1 MIVVTTLLFVAA
13 ISPPARAVAGAPRHI
28 PNAAAFGASSSSSSS
43 PPLLGRLGAGLG
55 GADDD
60 LRSAHRARPP
70 PPPPPPPTPSTA
82 VTTGRRLRRTMHL
95 VSLPPPDDTYAL
107 PCEDLV
113 RECWRWKDAVLGDG
127 RDYFNPRPR
136 ALSDFHSLFVGME
149 IDVSFSSSS
158 SSSSTLDGSEVA
170 LRMPCDREARSSSSS
185 EGPSSSSSS
194 SSSSPGEEEEGG
206 ARFVV
211 EECAALSNCARLDVV
226 LVLRSDDDASRASAA
241 LGDVAARRAVA
252 HTLRRQ
258 ALSRR
263 HSGGGAAPLE
273 CTGLASWLDL
283 PGAMS
288 NDDGSDPSHS
298 PHSSRSHALGRS
310 GDDGGETRAL
320 AARLSSMEGALPVC
334 THLSLV
340 ASGLSPRPNRPDRE
354 VLFRPYSS
362 RDAREFSIEEYIGS
376 RVFFVF
382 LLHLPKPDTPF
393 LAFSPYKRPPP
404 TDILLQLKRTVEVVS
419 VLNDATDSGGG
430 GRGRIKTLLDGALHA
445 GKAARNERVVPEIRR
460 LREFGSDGTPPSALA
475 RVVAEV
481 RDWTRILT

>member
-1 MIVVTTLLFVAA
+1 MIVVVTTLLFVAA
-13 ISPPARAVAGAPRHI
+13 IGPPARAVAGAPRHI
-28 PNAAAFGASSSSSSS
+28 PDAAAFGASSSSSSS
-43 PPLLGRLGAGLG
+43 LPLLGRLGAGLG

-60 LRSAHRARPP
+60 LRSAHRA
-70 PPPPPPPTPSTA
+70 PPPPPPTPSTA

-95 VSLPPPDDTYAL
+95 VSLPPHDDTYAL

-158 SSSSTLDGSEVA
+158 SSSSSSTLDGSEVA
-170 LRMPCDREARSSSSS
+170 LRIPCDREARSSSSS
-185 EGPSSSSSS
+185 EGPSP
-194 SSSSPGEEEEGG
+194 SSPGEEEEGG

-226 LVLRSDDDASRASAA
+226 LVLRSDDAASRATAA

-252 HTLRRQ
+252 RVLRRQ

-263 HSGGGAAPLE
+263 HAGGASLLE
-273 CTGLASWLDL
+273 RTGLASWLDL
-283 PGAMS
+283 PGAMR
-288 NDDGSDPSHS
+288 NDDGSTSSSHS
-298 PHSSRSHALGRS
+298 HSHSNDAGRS
-310 GDDGGETRAL
+310 GDCGEESRAL
-320 AARLSSMEGALPVC
+320 ASRLSSMEGDLPVC

-376 RVFFVF
+376 RVFSFSYF
-382 LLHLPKPDTPF
+382 ICPDTPF

-430 GRGRIKTLLDGALHA
+430 GRGRIKTLLNGALHA

>member
-1 MIVVTTLLFVAA
+1 MIVVVTTLLFVAA
-13 ISPPARAVAGAPRHI
+13 IGPPARAVAGAPRHI
-28 PNAAAFGASSSSSSS
+28 PDAAAFGASSSSSSS
-43 PPLLGRLGAGLG
+43 LPLLGRLGAGLG

-60 LRSAHRARPP
+60 LRSAHRAPP
-70 PPPPPPPTPSTA
+70 PPLPTPSTA

-95 VSLPPPDDTYAL
+95 VSLPPHDDTYAL

-185 EGPSSSSSS
+185 EGPSP
-194 SSSSPGEEEEGG
+194 SSPGEEEEGG

-226 LVLRSDDDASRASAA
+226 LVLRSDDAASRATAA

-252 HTLRRQ
+252 RVLRRQ

-263 HSGGGAAPLE
+263 HAGGASLLE
-273 CTGLASWLDL
+273 RTGLASWLDL
-283 PGAMS
+283 PGAMR
-288 NDDGSDPSHS
+288 NDDGSTSSSHS
-298 PHSSRSHALGRS
+298 HSHSNDAGRS
-310 GDDGGETRAL
+310 GDCGEESRAL
-320 AARLSSMEGALPVC
+320 ASRLSSMEGDLPVC

-382 LLHLPKPDTPF
+382 LLHLPGYPLPCV
-393 LAFSPYKRPPP
+393 FSVQTTAANRHSPA
-404 TDILLQLKRTVEVVS
+404 VE
-419 VLNDATDSGGG
+419 AH
-430 GRGRIKTLLDGALHA
+430 GRGGFRA
-445 GKAARNERVVPEIRR
+445 ER
-460 LREFGSDGTPPSALA
+460 
-475 RVVAEV
+475 
-481 RDWTRILT
+481 RDR